1 MYKIIVRIKWINIC
15 TALYRINSIIDT
27 LPVGGIKFLFS
38 SIFLNY
44 IIGKGNLLAYKA
56 SNDPK
61 LV

>member
-15 TALYRINSIIDT
+15 KALHRINSVIDI

-38 SIFLNY
+38 ILLNY
-44 IIGKGNLLAYKA
+44 IIGKGNLVAHKA
-56 SNDPK
+56 SNNPI